1 MAVAVVLLAGI
12 GRWPGERSERG
23 AAWLRSDL
31 AGLGNC
37 VSARG
42 NGPEA
47 EARGRGQQRLGGR
60 RGGGGSWV
68 KRGGCPLRTLTQC
81 SHLGLACTCSIT
93 SMCSMCASI
102 TTDMAYNVVMLPM
115 CCYYYRYSTTKRCTH
130 HVHTHQPSN
139 LHQQQT
145 ITPASSAHHHQHH
158 PSSPMTPS
166 STLGHPV
173 TQGTTC

>member
-130 HVHTHQPSN
+130 HTMYTPTSQATCINSRPSPRP
-139 LHQQQT
+139 LLP
-145 ITPASSAHHHQHH
+145 ITTSITHH
-158 PSSPMTPS
+158 PP
-166 STLGHPV
+166 
-173 TQGTTC
+173 